1 MDGLSIVNGS
11 HRAFLL
17 ALGSVIL
24 FSSTGPLVK
33 FAQTFISHWQ
43 VIFFRSAF
51 ATILLLPSVLKRRP
65 YLGHRKGLLL
75 IRGLLGTIGL
85 ASTFYAIG
93 NLPLVDAILIFQ
105 TAPIFVIPFSYLLL
119 KEKPTLIEIL
129 LLIISLAGIGL
140 VVKPTRGILALPAF
154 IGLGGAICAGFVFT
168 LLRELGRTERVSVN
182 TLYFTVFGMLGTAP
196 QSLRAVD
203 RIPGIIWLTLAG
215 MSVLFTVGNVMLNLA
230 YRMEKANR
238 VALLS
243 FVQVPLSALWGFLF
257 FSEVPDV
264 LTVIGGIFVVGS
276 ILFLQTRKRA

>member
-1 MDGLSIVNGS
+1 MGFVISS

-33 FAQTFISHWQ
+33 FAQTAVTHWQ
-43 VIFFRSAF
+43 VIFIRSAF
-51 ATILLLPSVLKRRP
+51 ATVLLLPSVLKRRP
-65 YLGHRKGLLL
+65 FLGHRKGLLL
-75 IRGLLGTIGL
+75 VRGILGTVGL

-93 NLPLVDAILIFQ
+93 KMPLVDAILIFQ
-105 TAPIFVIPFSYLLL
+105 TAPVFVIPFSYLLL
-119 KEKPTLIEIL
+119 KEKPTLVEL
-129 LLIISLAGIGL
+129 LLLVISLAGIAL

-168 LLRELGRTERVSVN
+168 LLRVLGRTERVSVN
-182 TLYFTVFGMLGTAP
+182 TLYFTVFGMIGTAP
-196 QSLRAVD
+196 QSLGTIGQ
-203 RIPGIIWLTLAG
+203 IPTVIWLTLAG
-215 MSVLFTVGNVMLNLA
+215 MSILFTVGNVMLNLA

-238 VALLS
+238 VALLN

-257 FSEVPDV
+257 FSEVPDM
-264 LTVIGGIFVVGS
+264 LTVVGGILVVGS